1 MDPLPNY
8 LRALVHCER
17 HLRDGHA
24 SIEVSGGGGD
34 DLFAVHIAY
43 LLRLCGDAFAKALE
57 LRDAAIDT
65 LLAEEKGHG
74 GSSSGGVM
82 SGLPGGEGQTT
93 A

>member
-1 MDPLPNY
+1 M
-8 LRALVHCER
+8 RVLVHCDR
-17 HLRDGHA
+17 HLLGGHA
-24 SIEVSGGGGD
+24 FIEVSGGGGE
-34 DLFAVHIAY
+34 DLFAVHIAH
-43 LLRLCGDAFAKALE
+43 LLRLCGDDFAKALE

-82 SGLPGGEGQTT
+82 SGHPGGEGQTT